1 MPLNRRNAMT
11 YLPNHFKE
19 TDPTTL
25 YALVRDYPLATW
37 VVPHEGELLV
47 NHIPLLLDESRGEH
61 GTLVGHVARA
71 NPVWQALQAAPVSGV
86 AVFTGPQAYISPNWY
101 PSKHAYGKEV
111 PTYNYV
117 AVHAH
122 GAAQVVLE
130 ADRVLD
136 IVSRLTQ
143 RHEAGQALP
152 WAVADAPKDYIDKL
166 LGAIVGIEI
175 PVQRWVGKW
184 KASQNKQAPEQRG
197 VVAGLSAHGGEPESR
212 MAQLMTQMISSKLP
226 A

>member
-1 MPLNRRNAMT
+1 MT
-11 YLPNHFKE
+11 YLPSHFKE
-19 TDPTTL
+19 TDPATL
-25 YALVRDYPLATW
+25 YAMVCDYPLATW
-37 VVPHEGELLV
+37 VVPHQGELLV
-47 NHIPLLLDESRGEH
+47 NHIPFLLDESRGEH

-71 NPVWQALQAAPVSGV
+71 NPVWQALLAVPLAGV
-86 AVFTGPQAYISPNWY
+86 AVFSGPQAYISPNWY
-101 PSKHAYGKEV
+101 PSKHAHGKEV
-111 PTYNYV
+111 PTYNYI

-122 GAAQVVLE
+122 GVAQVVQD
-130 ADRVLD
+130 ADRLLD
-136 IVSRLTQ
+136 IVTRLTQ

-152 WAVADAPKDYIDKL
+152 WKVSDAPADYLTKM

-197 VVAGLSAHGGEPESR
+197 VVAGLTAHHGEPQAR
-212 MAQLMTQMISSKLP
+212 MAQIITSKLP